1 MHELSI
7 AQSILE
13 IAENTARKN
22 NSKAV
27 KKIKVQIGEFS
38 GVVKEALEFSFDIAK
53 VGTIAEKAE
62 LEIEIVKFKSICN
75 SCGFVLETMDD
86 FNLFCPKC
94 SEPMNIISGREMK
107 IEYIE
112 IE

>member
-7 AQSILE
+7 AQSIIE
-13 IAENTARKN
+13 IAENTAKEH
-22 NSKAV
+22 NSNII

-38 GVVKEALEFSFDIAK
+38 GVVKEALEFSFNVAK
-53 VGTIAEKAE
+53 NGTIAEKAE
-62 LEIEIVKFKSICN
+62 LEVEIIKFKAVCN
-75 SCGFVLETMDD
+75 ICGFILESMDD

-94 SEPMNIISGREMK
+94 FEPMEIVSGREMK